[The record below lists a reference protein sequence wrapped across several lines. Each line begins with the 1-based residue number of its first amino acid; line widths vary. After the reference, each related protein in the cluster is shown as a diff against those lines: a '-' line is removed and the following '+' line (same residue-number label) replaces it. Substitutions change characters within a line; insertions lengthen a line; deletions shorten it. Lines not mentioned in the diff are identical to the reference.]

1 MSILTR
7 ARTIRGE
14 YPAQFWTIFFGSL
27 INAVGNGL
35 VFPFFSLYFTKQ
47 LGYSLTEVGLIFTLY
62 AIVSMLAQVLGGEL
76 VDRVGRKPVMVF
88 SLFGGAASNL
98 AFGLATTSDLGNSL
112 AYLLAVTV
120 FAGLTGSVFGPAVNA
135 MVADLIPTEQRTQA
149 YGLLRV
155 VSNLGVAVGP
165 AIGGFIAAQSYLALF
180 GIATLTTAA
189 YGVIVV
195 VFARETKPVLRPAP
209 DAPKAPA
216 ASLRSVLADRTF
228 MLFCGLYML
237 ALIPWSQM
245 TTTLPV
251 YLNSNFGVTEQW
263 YGLLMSLN
271 ATMVVLFQFPITRFT
286 HRYPRATMMALGV
299 ALFGAG
305 MGLYAVAG
313 ALPLF
318 FLAQATWTLGEMVA
332 VPVSQAFVADV
343 APAAMRGRYMGVYG
357 LVWTM
362 AFGIG
367 PLLGGV
373 LIDTYDD
380 RVVWYAG
387 VAVAMLAALGFLA
400 LGRRMR
406 RAVVAAG
413 ATAK

>member
-1 MSILTR
+1 
-7 ARTIRGE
+7 
-14 YPAQFWTIFFGSL
+14 
-27 INAVGNGL
+27 
-35 VFPFFSLYFTKQ
+35 
-47 LGYSLTEVGLIFTLY
+47 
-62 AIVSMLAQVLGGEL
+62 MLAQVLGGEL

-155 VSNLGVAVGP
+155 VGNLGVAVGP

-195 VFARETKPVLRPAP
+195 LFTRETKPALRPETGARP
-209 DAPKAPA
+209 GASSAG
-216 ASLRSVLADRTF
+216 SLRAVLADRTF

-343 APAAMRGRYMGVYG
+343 APEAMRGRYMGVYG

-367 PLLGGV
+367 PLLGGM

-406 RAVVAAG
+406 RAAVVAG